1 MPKLKLLDYIIPA
14 LSAGMAIFCAVAVY
28 GGGIGTS
35 LVYIQSEAG
44 EEVYPLDEGRTVGV
58 EGPIGTTF
66 VEIDEG
72 GSAAVV
78 ESPCPNDLCVHTGE
92 LIHRGDW
99 AACMPNKVFVRI
111 DGGPEDEEDVDS
123 AAY

>member
-1 MPKLKLLDYIIPA
+1 MPKLKVLDFIIPA
-14 LSAGMAIFCAVAVY
+14 LSAGMALLCAVAVY
-28 GGGIGTS
+28 SGGIEPS

-66 VEIDEG
+66 VEIKED

-78 ESPCPNDLCVHTGE
+78 ESPCPNDLCVHSGE
-92 LIHRGDW
+92 LTHRGDW

-111 DGGPEDEEDVDS
+111 DGGPEDEEEVDS